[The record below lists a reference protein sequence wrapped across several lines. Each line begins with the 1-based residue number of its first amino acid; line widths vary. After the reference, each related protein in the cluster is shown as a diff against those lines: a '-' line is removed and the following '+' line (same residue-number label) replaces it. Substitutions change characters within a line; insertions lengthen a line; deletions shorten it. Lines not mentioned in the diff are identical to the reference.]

1 MDVTAATFER
11 DVLEASAEAPVLVDF
26 WAPWCAP
33 CRVLGP
39 ILDKLE
45 REYAGR
51 LRLAKVNLDE
61 NPDLAAAFGVRSI
74 PDVVAFRDGKPVAH
88 FLGAQPESQVR
99 AFIERLLPS
108 PSELERLK
116 GGEASLRRAL
126 ELDPRNDAARLDL
139 AELLIGAK
147 RSEEAERLLDEVLD
161 NAALDARRDALRAAA
176 GFARGG
182 GESEKALRE
191 RLAANPDD
199 LEARYALAQR
209 HGAARR
215 YREAMEELL
224 AIVRKDKTW
233 RDGEARKQLVN
244 LFTLAADEG
253 ELVSKYRRELATAL
267 Y

>member
-11 DVLEASAEAPVLVDF
+11 DVIEASATMPVVVDF

-33 CRVLGP
+33 CRALSP
-39 ILDKLE
+39 ILERLE
-45 REYAGR
+45 REYGGR
-51 LRLAKVNLDE
+51 FRLAKVNLDE

-74 PDVVAFRDGKPVAH
+74 PDVMAFRDGRPVAR
-88 FLGAQPESQVR
+88 FQGAQPDSQAR
-99 AFIERLLPS
+99 AFIDGLLPS

-116 GGEASLRRAL
+116 GGEPSLRKAL

-139 AELLIGAK
+139 AELLVQEH
-147 RSEEAERLLDEVLD
+147 RSDEAERVLDEVQD

-182 GESEKALRE
+182 GESEKALQA

-209 HGAARR
+209 HAAAHR
-215 YREAMEELL
+215 YRDAMDELL
-224 AIVRKDKTW
+224 AIVRKDKNW
-233 RDGEARKQLVN
+233 RDGEARKQLLN
-244 LFTLAADEG
+244 LFTLAAEEP
-253 ELVSKYRRELATAL
+253 ELVFEYRRKLATAL